1 MSPQQGSFYPW
12 PGPSCPCPD
21 SWRAISRWCGSKQKN
36 KQDPW
41 ANPASL
47 ILLKRV
53 VAIWKMHHLIKSW
66 GKEKHG
72 NYEPRKLSSTLTIQN
87 LICSKQWFK
96 PLALGFSIRHR
107 RQNLADFHQ
116 LRKMY
121 TISKCTKWKVISM
134 YNIKELPA
142 CWEIEEIPKAWVWHH
157 QAGPLSIVH
166 QQLVHILLSI
176 PTHPSFPIDLTH
188 LSQTHMFLTPLFFD

>member
-1 MSPQQGSFYPW
+1 
-12 PGPSCPCPD
+12 
-21 SWRAISRWCGSKQKN
+21 
-36 KQDPW
+36 
-41 ANPASL
+41 L

-66 GKEKHG
+66 GNEKHG

-142 CWEIEEIPKAWVWHH
+142 CWEIEEIPKA
-157 QAGPLSIVH
+157 
-166 QQLVHILLSI
+166 
-176 PTHPSFPIDLTH
+176 
-188 LSQTHMFLTPLFFD
+188 